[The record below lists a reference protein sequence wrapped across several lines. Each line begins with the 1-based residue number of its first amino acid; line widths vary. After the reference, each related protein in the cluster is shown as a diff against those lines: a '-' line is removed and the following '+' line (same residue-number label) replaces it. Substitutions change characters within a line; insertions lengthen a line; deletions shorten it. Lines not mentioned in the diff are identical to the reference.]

1 MRPCDGTSG
10 LVRKNRRKAV
20 FAFKVYL
27 LRWFLIALSALGCL
41 ILSRFPEVRGK
52 IENLRAQPDFSQLNC
67 RLRKG
72 KIGVRFPD
80 LAFSP
85 HFRKLL
91 PEVCSKFRNPRT
103 HRLFRVKKQHVEALP
118 LSSAVGMSGICSILP
133 DLAQARL
140 GCLLIWS
147 CGIWHKPCYLYLNRY
162 T

>member
-10 LVRKNRRKAV
+10 LVRGNRRKAV
-20 FAFKVYL
+20 FAFKGYL

-41 ILSRFPEVRGK
+41 ILSRFPEVRGI

-80 LAFSP
+80 LALSP

-91 PEVCSKFRNPRT
+91 PEVCGKFRNPRT
-103 HRLFRVKKQHVEALP
+103 HRLFRVKKRHVEALP
-118 LSSAVGMSGICSILP
+118 LSSVVDVSRICRTLP
-133 DLAQARL
+133 DFA
-140 GCLLIWS
+140 
-147 CGIWHKPCYLYLNRY
+147 
-162 T
+162 